1 MGRMLNVDEAL
12 CILQNY
18 FITDSRQMVVRWIR
32 EGKIVGERTENRKE
46 GYRISEENLS
56 EFIENMRPG
65 LQAFVRDYNT
75 IRDDIQTLQEQ
86 LQTFQSE
93 EKSVS
98 ASSVIGIDIS
108 FIINHLMTHSNN
120 ITMIN
125 QQVQNLDKR
134 LEKQEE
140 KINEL
145 QKVLE
150 RQVTNKKSE
159 ITEKKRQP
167 FLKKNEDVEEE
178 REANDMGKPFPF
190 TLKEIEEAMKRG
202 LLSEDFEGMVSFIP
216 QVKELLINSME
227 EWYIGEGKE
236 QYKCP
241 YTEKTYELTLPF
253 LKCYL
258 KNMPK
263 NLFLSQTDE

>member
-46 GYRISEENLS
+46 GYRISEENLN
-56 EFIENMRPG
+56 EFIESMRPG
-65 LQAFVRDYNT
+65 LQTFVQNYNT

-93 EKSVS
+93 EKSVP

-108 FIINHLMTHSNN
+108 FIINHLMTQSNN

-125 QQVQNLDKR
+125 QQVQILNKR

-140 KINEL
+140 KMNEL
-145 QKVLE
+145 QKMLE
-150 RQVTNKKSE
+150 RQGANKESG
-159 ITEKKRQP
+159 ITEKK
-167 FLKKNEDVEEE
+167 KKPVLEKKEDVEGE
-178 REANDMGKPFPF
+178 REEYNIGKQISF
-190 TLKEIEEAMKRG
+190 TSKEIEEAMKRV
-202 LLSEDFEGMVSFIP
+202 LSSEEFEKMASFIP
-216 QVKELLINSME
+216 QVKELLMNSME
-227 EWYIGEGKE
+227 EWYLGEGKE

-263 NLFLSQTDE
+263 ELLYASI

>member
-12 CILQNY
+12 CILKNY

-56 EFIENMRPG
+56 EFIESMRPG
-65 LQAFVRDYNT
+65 LQAFFQNYNT
-75 IRDDIQTLQEQ
+75 IRDDIQML
-86 LQTFQSE
+86 QSE
-93 EKSVS
+93 EKS
-98 ASSVIGIDIS
+98 APAPSVIGIDIS

-125 QQVQNLDKR
+125 QQVQILNKR

-140 KINEL
+140 KMNEL
-145 QKVLE
+145 QKMLE
-150 RQVTNKKSE
+150 RQVANKESG
-159 ITEKKRQP
+159 ITEKK
-167 FLKKNEDVEEE
+167 KKSVLEKKEDVEGEQ
-178 REANDMGKPFPF
+178 EANDIDKPFPF
-190 TLKEIEEAMKRG
+190 TLKEIEEAMKRV
-202 LLSEDFEGMVSFIP
+202 LPSEEFEKMVSAIP

-227 EWYIGEGKE
+227 EWYLGEGKE

-263 NLFLSQTDE
+263 ELLYTSI

>member
-1 MGRMLNVDEAL
+1 MLNVDEAL

-18 FITDSRQMVVRWIR
+18 FITDSRQVVVRWIR

-56 EFIENMRPG
+56 GFIESMRPG

-75 IRDDIQTLQEQ
+75 IRDDIQILREQ

-93 EKSVS
+93 KKPMTL
-98 ASSVIGIDIS
+98 SSNVDIDMS
-108 FIINHLMTHSNN
+108 FVINHLMNQSNS
-120 ITMIN
+120 IILIN
-125 QQVQNLDKR
+125 QQVQILNKR
-134 LEKQEE
+134 MEQQEE

-145 QKVLE
+145 QRTLE
-150 RQVTNKKSE
+150 RQVANIRSE
-159 ITEKKRQP
+159 VMEKKRKSV
-167 FLKKNEDVEEE
+167 LKKKEDIEAE
-178 REANDMGKPFPF
+178 REEYDIGKQIQF
-190 TLKEIEEAMKRG
+190 TSKEIEEAMKRV
-202 LLSEDFEGMVSFIP
+202 LSSEEFEKMVSFIP

-227 EWYIGEGKE
+227 EWYLGEGKE

-241 YTEKTYELTLPF
+241 YTEKIYELTLPF

-263 NLFLSQTDE
+263 ELLYASIEG